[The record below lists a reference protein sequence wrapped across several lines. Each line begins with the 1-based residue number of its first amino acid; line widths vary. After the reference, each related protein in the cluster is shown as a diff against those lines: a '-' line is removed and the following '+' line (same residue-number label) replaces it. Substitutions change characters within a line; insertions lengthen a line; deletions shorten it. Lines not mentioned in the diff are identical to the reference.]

1 MQAQS
6 DILWHVPPRICGNVF
21 GLMNSLHVPERCV
34 EPSAC
39 GSRSL
44 LSLSGH
50 GIAELACQ
58 MQPARLSDMNAR
70 VHELLAEA
78 QSLPAEDRSLLAWAL
93 LDSLEGGGADE
104 ALIEKAW
111 IAESQRRSDELKSGA
126 TVALPWED
134 VKAKLLAL

>member
-1 MQAQS
+1 
-6 DILWHVPPRICGNVF
+6 
-21 GLMNSLHVPERCV
+21 
-34 EPSAC
+34 
-39 GSRSL
+39 
-44 LSLSGH
+44 
-50 GIAELACQ
+50 
-58 MQPARLSDMNAR
+58 MNAR

-93 LDSLEGGGADE
+93 LDSLEGGDADE